1 MPRRNA
7 WENGRKLKE
16 AGRAIKANLTLS
28 EGERKES
35 LPGSALDPEQSKG
48 SSKERLA
55 RLWGVLEPKSPTK
68 GAPSLPG
75 KSLS

>member
-28 EGERKES
+28 EGKRKER
-35 LPGSALDPEQSKG
+35 LPGSAVDPEKSKG
-48 SSKERLA
+48 SSEERLA
-55 RLWGVLEPKSPTK
+55 RLWGSP
-68 GAPSLPG
+68 
-75 KSLS
+75 